1 MTKAKISIDQDLGT
15 KVAFNSSMSLS
26 YTIVGANKRDA
37 GTEMLAF
44 PS

>member
-1 MTKAKISIDQDLGT
+1 MTRAKRSINQDLGT
-15 KVAFNSSMSLS
+15 KVAINSFMSLS

-44 PS
+44 PG